1 MTTLLENYRHIYAA
15 ARRSEDGQRCCVSP
29 SPEIQDMMR
38 AELTRLREASRSPMA
53 ARLGFRERTRVGFND
68 GLIVPGTELPLGAPP
83 SVARSVAMKRTA
95 AKAGPKTLN
104 VAVVLVQF
112 SDKPMAADRKQY
124 FADLFF
130 STGKIATGSVREY
143 FADVTG
149 KKVNI
154 AGQVVGP
161 YTLPQ
166 TLATYAGGGS
176 GIDNPLPNARTMAR
190 DAAVLADADVD
201 FSKYDNDGDGFADAY
216 VIVHAG
222 RGAEETMDTG
232 DIWSHKWVLAGG
244 ALNVDGSKIFA
255 YLTVPEDAKLGVCA
269 HELGHLLFGFPDLY
283 DTDGDGEG
291 VGNWCLM
298 GGGSW
303 NGGGHTPAHPSA
315 WCKMQQKWA
324 TIENISTNANRTIK
338 SVQLS
343 RKVLRLWKNG
353 AASNEYFLAEY
364 RDKKGYDKHLPG
376 EGLLVWHIDDAI
388 DGNSNQ
394 LHPKVALMQADGLK
408 QLESGSNRGDA
419 GDPFPGSTNNIALKA
434 TSNPNTLSYGGLDT
448 QVEVTMIT
456 PVQDGVRAYV
466 KVRQAVP
473 KVARAKTSRKKPV
486 KVATARTRPKAA

>member
-1 MTTLLENYRHIYAA
+1 MTTLLENYQHIYAA
-15 ARRSEDGQRCCVSP
+15 AKRSEDGQRCCVSP
-29 SPEIQDMMR
+29 SPEVQERMR
-38 AELTRLREASRSPMA
+38 AELTRLRRESRSPMA
-53 ARLGFRERTRVGFND
+53 ARLGFRPQARVGFND

-83 SVARSVAMKRTA
+83 SVARSVAIRRGA

-104 VAVVLVQF
+104 VAVVLIGF
-112 SDKPMAADRKQY
+112 TDKPMAADRKQY

-130 STGKIATGSVREY
+130 STGKIATGSVKEY

-161 YTLPQ
+161 YIMPQ

-201 FSKYDNDGDGFADAY
+201 FSKYDNDGDGFTDAY

-222 RGAEETMDTG
+222 RGAEETMDPG
-232 DIWSHKWVLAGG
+232 DIWSHKWVLSGG

-315 WCKMQQKWA
+315 WCKAQQKWA

-343 RKVLRLWKNG
+343 RKILRLWKNG
-353 AASNEYFLAEY
+353 AASQEYFLAEY

-376 EGLLVWHIDDAI
+376 EGLLVWHIDDTI

-408 QLESGSNRGDA
+408 QLEAGSNRGDA
-419 GDPFPGSTNNIALKA
+419 GDAYPGTTNNINLKA
-434 TSNPNTLSYGGLDT
+434 TTNPNTLSYGGLDS

-456 PVQDGVRAYV
+456 PVADGVTAYV
-466 KVRQAVP
+466 KVRQGAA
-473 KVARAKTSRKKPV
+473 KVASTKKSGKKTAKA
-486 KVATARTRPKAA
+486 ATARTRPKAA

>member
-1 MTTLLENYRHIYAA
+1 MTTLLENRAHIYAA
-15 ARRSEDGQRCCVSP
+15 AKRSEDGERCCVSP
-29 SPEIQDMMR
+29 SPEIQKALKAELERLRAQTSAPMR
-38 AELTRLREASRSPMA
+38 ARLS
-53 ARLGFRERTRVGFND
+53 FREKTRVGFND
-68 GLIVPGTELPLGAPP
+68 GLTVPGTELPLGAPP
-83 SVARSVAMKRTA
+83 SVARSVAMKRMG
-95 AKAGPKTLN
+95 AKASPKTLN
-104 VAVVLVQF
+104 VAVVLIGF

-130 STGKIATGSVREY
+130 STGKIATGSVKEY

-161 YTLPQ
+161 YMMPK

-190 DAAVLADADVD
+190 DAAKLADADID
-201 FSKYDNDGDGFADAY
+201 FSKYDNDGDGFTDAY

-222 RGAEETMDTG
+222 RGAEETMSPG
-232 DIWSHKWVLAGG
+232 DIWSHKWVLDGG
-244 ALNVDGSKIFA
+244 ALDVDNSKIFA

-303 NGGGHTPAHPSA
+303 NGSGHTPAHPSA

-324 TIENISTNANRTIK
+324 TIENIATNGNRTIK

-343 RKVLRLWKNG
+343 KKVLRLWKNG
-353 AASNEYFLAEY
+353 ANSQEYFLAEY
-364 RDKKGYDKHLPG
+364 RDLKGYDKHLPG

-408 QLESGSNRGDA
+408 QLESGGNRGDA
-419 GDPFPGSTNNIALKA
+419 GDAFPGSTGNINLTA
-434 TSNPNTLSYGGLDT
+434 TSNPNTLSYGGINT
-448 QVEVTMIT
+448 QVEITMIT
-456 PVQDGVRAYV
+456 PVADGVSAYV
-466 KVRQAVP
+466 KVKQATA
-473 KVARAKTSRKKPV
+473 KVAKKPSSRKKAAR
-486 KVATARTRPKAA
+486 VATARTRRRAA